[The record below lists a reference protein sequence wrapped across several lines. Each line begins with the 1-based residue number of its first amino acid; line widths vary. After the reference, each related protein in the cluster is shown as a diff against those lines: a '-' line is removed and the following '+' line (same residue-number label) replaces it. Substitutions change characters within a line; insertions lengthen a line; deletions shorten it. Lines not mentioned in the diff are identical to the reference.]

1 MDRRWESFEENA
13 KYEGLILPALLQ
25 AAEAVYPQNK

>member
-1 MDRRWESFEENA
+1 MERRWESCDENA
-13 KYEGLILPALLQ
+13 EYEGLILPALLQ